1 MNMKERL
8 KALEQRVIN
17 AVEATPAI
25 VQVVHGE
32 RTIEQQTVYDNAIAS
47 GVFVVSIGVRD
58 CSRKAKNEGKNV
70 VKIMRDES

>member
-8 KALEQRVIN
+8 KVLEQRVIN

-32 RTIEQQTVYDNAIAS
+32 RTSEQQTEYDNAMAE

-58 CSRKAKNEGKNV
+58 CSRQEKL
-70 VKIMRDES
+70 